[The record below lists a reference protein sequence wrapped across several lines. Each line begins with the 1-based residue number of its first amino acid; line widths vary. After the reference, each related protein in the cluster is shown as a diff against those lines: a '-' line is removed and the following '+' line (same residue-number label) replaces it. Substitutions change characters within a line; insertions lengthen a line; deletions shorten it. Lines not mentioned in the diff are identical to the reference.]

1 MEMIGRNSVFE
12 SHHLVVHVVI
22 LVFIGE
28 SHLTRQDSHVNIVT
42 SK

>member
-12 SHHLVVHVVI
+12 SHHLVHVVI